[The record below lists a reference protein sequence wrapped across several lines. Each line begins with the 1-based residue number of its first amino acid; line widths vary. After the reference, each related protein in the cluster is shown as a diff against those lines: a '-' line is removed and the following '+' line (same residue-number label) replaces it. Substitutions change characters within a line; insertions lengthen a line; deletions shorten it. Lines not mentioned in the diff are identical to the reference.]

1 MKSKTKKVAELR
13 YLSVSKG
20 LYTVPDIKHRLFML
34 QQGLI
39 FTSQLPAFQFSRHS
53 AYRRALQL
61 ARTLQTFIE
70 WLAGS
75 QVQMQ
80 GFKELSNFYICAH
93 YVFFDHVRIVI
104 RARILGCKLA
114 LSPFRIQ
121 TKVNLF
127 ITVLLKD
134 LVAEKW
140 RTLYNVR
147 FNNLY
152 YLQQRSVRTIT

>member
-1 MKSKTKKVAELR
+1 MKSNTKKVAELR

-34 QQGLI
+34 QRGPI
-39 FTSQLPAFQFSRHS
+39 FTSQLPAFQISRHS

-80 GFKELSNFYICAH
+80 GFKKLSSFCICAH
-93 YVFFDHVRIVI
+93 YVFSFDHVRIVI

-114 LSPFRIQ
+114 R
-121 TKVNLF
+121 
-127 ITVLLKD
+127 
-134 LVAEKW
+134 
-140 RTLYNVR
+140 
-147 FNNLY
+147 
-152 YLQQRSVRTIT
+152 